1 HGFFP
6 RQHNRWIA
14 FPYGQT
20 RMQGNGDI
28 MNGFHT
34 TILHVSTGLEQRL
47 LRFHEANFTLHG
59 IDRLGLVR
67 DKTRIIVRGDQW

>member
-1 HGFFP
+1 
-6 RQHNRWIA
+6 
-14 FPYGQT
+14 
-20 RMQGNGDI
+20 

-34 TILHVSTGLEQRL
+34 AILHVSTGLEQRL